1 MKKLLDKFFYPK
13 SVALVGATEKPEK
26 IGYTVLR
33 NLLENGYGGSVYP
46 VNPKYRKLQGK
57 KCYGHLRDLPKAP
70 DLVIFALPAALIP
83 PQMAACREI
92 GAQCAVVIASGFKEA
107 GEEGEQ
113 LYRDLKFEAANN
125 GVRLIGPNCIGLL
138 TPAIG
143 LNASFAPA
151 MPAAGRVAFISQS
164 GALGSAILD
173 WAAEKNVG
181 FSHFVSIGSMA
192 DIGFDQLIDYFG
204 VDSRTACILIYMENL
219 VDARRFMS
227 AARAFARSKPI
238 VVLKAGSSKL
248 GARAALAHTG
258 ALAGNDAVYAA
269 AFRRAG
275 IIRAHTIQQLFDS
288 TQALANQPLP
298 AGNRLAIVTN
308 AGGPSILATD
318 ALEKRGGKLA
328 QLSPKTLTTLNK
340 QLSPNWSK
348 SNPLDILADASV
360 DQFRLAVRACLAD
373 PNVDAVLTILTAQ
386 NSGYAEA
393 VAQAVVEESKVTF
406 DKPVYASWMGLQTVK
421 SGRAILEEGQ
431 VPWYPFP
438 ERAVVA
444 FMHMVRYRENLNLLH
459 ETPSDLPVELD
470 NINRTGAKVIVDIV
484 QKSGR
489 LHFEE
494 AEAKRLLACYGIP
507 INTSYLAKTEDEAA
521 AIARNMG
528 CAVAL
533 KIESPD
539 IWYKSEVHGVRL
551 GIETEFGTRQVFRF
565 LMENVRKKRPD
576 ARISGVTIEKMVNTQ
591 HELRI
596 GAMKDPT
603 FGPVIYFGPG
613 GVATDVLQDRAYG
626 LPPLNM
632 ALAKNL
638 VSSTRTAQ
646 LLQGYKHLP
655 PVPIEQ
661 LHNVLVRFAYLLMDF
676 PEIREIDVNPFAMN
690 PTGGIALDAEITL
703 EQSPSLQRKP
713 YEHLSI
719 QPYPTQWVKTVE
731 LKNGQQVLLRPIRPE
746 DEPLEA
752 ELVKNTSK
760 ESLYFRFFGFVPGID
775 HKMLARFTHI
785 DYDREMAIV
794 AVIEVDK
801 KPEIIGVVRIVG
813 DGWRESCEYAILV
826 ADNWHGRGMGS
837 ILTEYI
843 IEIARAQG
851 YHRITATFLKINS
864 AMRRLFQHKG
874 FKIKGGEY
882 DTDLAELALDKKR

>member
-1 MKKLLDKFFYPK
+1 M
-13 SVALVGATEKPEK
+13 
-26 IGYTVLR
+26 
-33 NLLENGYGGSVYP
+33 
-46 VNPKYRKLQGK
+46 
-57 KCYGHLRDLPKAP
+57 
-70 DLVIFALPAALIP
+70 
-83 PQMAACREI
+83 
-92 GAQCAVVIASGFKEA
+92 
-107 GEEGEQ
+107 
-113 LYRDLKFEAANN
+113 
-125 GVRLIGPNCIGLL
+125 
-138 TPAIG
+138 
-143 LNASFAPA
+143 
-151 MPAAGRVAFISQS
+151 
-164 GALGSAILD
+164 
-173 WAAEKNVG
+173 
-181 FSHFVSIGSMA
+181 
-192 DIGFDQLIDYFG
+192 
-204 VDSRTACILIYMENL
+204 
-219 VDARRFMS
+219 
-227 AARAFARSKPI
+227 
-238 VVLKAGSSKL
+238 
-248 GARAALAHTG
+248 
-258 ALAGNDAVYAA
+258 
-269 AFRRAG
+269 
-275 IIRAHTIQQLFDS
+275 
-288 TQALANQPLP
+288 
-298 AGNRLAIVTN
+298 
-308 AGGPSILATD
+308 
-318 ALEKRGGKLA
+318 
-328 QLSPKTLTTLNK
+328 
-340 QLSPNWSK
+340 
-348 SNPLDILADASV
+348 
-360 DQFRLAVRACLAD
+360 
-373 PNVDAVLTILTAQ
+373 
-386 NSGYAEA
+386 
-393 VAQAVVEESKVTF
+393 
-406 DKPVYASWMGLQTVK
+406 
-421 SGRAILEEGQ
+421 
-431 VPWYPFP
+431 
-438 ERAVVA
+438 
-444 FMHMVRYRENLNLLH
+444 
-459 ETPSDLPVELD
+459 
-470 NINRTGAKVIVDIV
+470 
-484 QKSGR
+484 
-489 LHFEE
+489 
-494 AEAKRLLACYGIP
+494 LACYGIP

-551 GIETEFGTRQVFRF
+551 GIETEFGTRQVYRF
-565 LMENVRKKRPD
+565 LMENVKKKRPD

-703 EQSPSLQRKP
+703 EQSPSLQRSP

-731 LKNGQQVLLRPIRPE
+731 LKNGQQVQLRPIRPE

-813 DGWRESCEYAILV
+813 DGWRDSCEYAILV
-826 ADNWHGRGMGS
+826 ADHWHGKGVGS
-837 ILTEYI
+837 LLTDYI
-843 IEIARAQG
+843 IDIARAQG
-851 YHRITATFLKINS
+851 YHRITARFENQQRHAAAVS
-864 AMRRLFQHKG
+864 AQG
-874 FKIKGGEY
+874 FKIKGEY
-882 DTDLAELALDKKR
+882 DTDLAELGLEVRNAVWQTASGFSPPTRPTT